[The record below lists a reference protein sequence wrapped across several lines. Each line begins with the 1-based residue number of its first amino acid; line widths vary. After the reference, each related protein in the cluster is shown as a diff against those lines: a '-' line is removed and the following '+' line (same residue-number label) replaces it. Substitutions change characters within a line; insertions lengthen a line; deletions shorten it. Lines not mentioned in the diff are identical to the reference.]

1 MEIFTVAF
9 MTTFL
14 VSAISNTIPLMLA
27 GAGEAIG
34 ERSGVLNLGIGGA
47 MMLGGYAAFV
57 VVLDTGSFWLGF
69 LAGLVVGVLANVLFM
84 ILTVWLGLNQIVV
97 GIALTLAGEGVTSVL
112 HTQFYGES
120 NPRLGLDA
128 PWAIPFLSDIPVV
141 GRAIFSAPGMF
152 WVSIALMV
160 VLGLVLAHT
169 RAGLRLRA
177 AGQKPESLDAAGG
190 SVLGTRSVAVLVAGA
205 LSGLGGAYLVL
216 ITAGTFTPF
225 MVGGLGYIAVVVAM
239 LSRGS
244 MLWVAI
250 GSFIYGLSIA
260 VGTALQ
266 LTNLNIPTDVVKML
280 PFIVVMVTLLIF
292 ARSALVPPAL
302 AVPYIRGVR

>member
-1 MEIFTVAF
+1 MELFTVAF
-9 MTTFL
+9 LTTFFAA
-14 VSAISNTIPLMLA
+14 AISNTVPLMLA

-34 ERSGVLNLGIGGA
+34 QRAGVLNLGIGGS

-57 VVLDTGSFWLGF
+57 IVHGTGSFWLGF
-69 LAGLVVGVLANVLFM
+69 LGGIVLGVVANVLFM
-84 ILTVWLGLNQIVV
+84 VLTVWLGLNQIVV
-97 GIALTLAGEGVTSVL
+97 GIALTLAGEGITSVL
-112 HTQFYGES
+112 HTQFYGET

-128 PWAIPFLSDIPVV
+128 SWTIPVLADIPVV
-141 GRAIFSAPGMF
+141 GRVLFNQPGMF
-152 WVSIALMV
+152 TVSIALLV
-160 VLGLVLAHT
+160 VAGFVLTRMRGGLQ
-169 RAGLRLRA
+169 LRA

-190 SVLGTRSVAVLVAGA
+190 SVLGTRSIAVLVAGA

-244 MLWVAI
+244 MLWVALA
-250 GSFIYGLSIA
+250 SFVYGLSVA
-260 VGTALQ
+260 VATALQ
-266 LTNLNIPTDVVKML
+266 LTSLNLPTDVVKML
-280 PFIVVMVTLLIF
+280 PFIVVMITLLIF

-302 AVPYIRGVR
+302 GLPYIRGVR